1 MNDESDVE
9 VGLSG
14 RPTKYKEEYT
24 EQAYKLCL
32 LGHTDAELAKFFEI
46 ATSTLYEWKLEYPE
60 FSESIKKGKEIADM
74 DVATKL
80 FDRATGAV
88 IKQQQAHKLKRTI
101 YENGRKVE
109 EFEEIEV
116 VDLMQEQAPDTTAL
130 IFWLKNRKSTQWRDK
145 IDHDVTT
152 NGESINKP
160 TTINLVGLRP
170 NDE

>member
-1 MNDESDVE
+1 MSELE
-9 VGLSG
+9 VG
-14 RPTKYKEEYT
+14 RPTKYKEEYND
-24 EQAYKLCL
+24 QVYRLCL
-32 LGHTDAELAKFFEI
+32 LGATDKDIAQFFDVCE
-46 ATSTLYEWKLEYPE
+46 ATVNNWKIEFPE
-60 FSESIKKGKEIADM
+60 FLESLKKGKELADM
-74 DVATKL
+74 QVAAKL

-116 VDLMQEQAPDTTAL
+116 VDLMQEQPPDTTAL

-152 NGESINKP
+152 NGESINQNP
-160 TTINLVGLRP
+160 TVIELVAH
-170 NDE
+170 NVESSD